1 MRMVELIQKK
11 RDGQALSPEE
21 IRFIIRGYVEES
33 IPDYQM
39 SALTMAIFYKG
50 MTPEETAELTMA
62 MAQSGDQVELSFPGK
77 TFVDKHSSGGVGD
90 KTTLIIGPMV
100 AACGVPVAKMS
111 GRGLGHTGG
120 TIDKL
125 SAIPGFKVEMEQA
138 AFLEQVNRIGIS
150 VISQTGNLVPA
161 DKKLYA
167 LRDVTAT
174 VDSIPLI
181 ASSIMSKK
189 IASGA
194 KGIVLDVKF
203 GSGAFMGSLE
213 EAEILAKTMVN
224 IGHSL
229 GRETVAVLSNMDEPL
244 GRAVGNSIE
253 VLEAVDALQG
263 KGPKDLMEV
272 SFELASWMLVLG
284 KKAKTRDEA
293 RKILEEAVEQGR
305 AMEKF
310 LEFVAAQGGDTEA
323 VSRKKLQIAPYKAE
337 IQAEK
342 DGYIHRIDARTIGV
356 CAMNLGA
363 GRETKES
370 AIDLGAGIY
379 LQKKSGDYVRKGE
392 TVLELYTSDLKKAG
406 LVAESLK
413 DVVFLKDAP
422 LLNKPI
428 VAKVLDQCCIN

>member
-11 RDGQALSPEE
+11 RNGLVLSPEE
-21 IRFIIRGYVEES
+21 IRFIIRGYVQGS

-39 SALTMAIFYKG
+39 SALTMAIYYKG
-50 MTPEETAELTMA
+50 MTAEETAELTMA

-90 KTTLIIGPMV
+90 KTTLIVGPMV

-125 SAIPGFKVEMEQA
+125 SSIPGFQVEMKQKD
-138 AFLEQVNRIGIS
+138 FLEQVNRIGLS
-150 VISQTGNLVPA
+150 VTAQTGNLVPA

-194 KGIVLDVKF
+194 RGIVLDVKY
-203 GSGAFMGSLE
+203 GSGAFTGSLK
-213 EAEILAKTMVN
+213 EAKILAKTMVR
-224 IGHSL
+224 IGRNL
-229 GRETVAVLSNMDEPL
+229 GRETVAILSNMDQPL
-244 GRAVGNSIE
+244 GKAVGNSLE
-253 VLEAVDALQG
+253 VLEAVNSLQG
-263 KGPKDLMEV
+263 NGPADLMEV
-272 SFELASWMLVLG
+272 SYELASWMLVLG

-293 RKILEEAVEQGR
+293 RKILEENVEKGR
-305 AMEKF
+305 AWQKF
-310 LEFVAAQGGDTEA
+310 LEFVEAQGGNTAA
-323 VSRKKLQIAPYKAE
+323 VANKQFTLAPIRLEVKAE
-337 IQAEK
+337 K
-342 DGYIHRIDARTIGV
+342 NGFIHNQDARVIGI

-370 AIDLGAGIY
+370 SIDLGAGIC
-379 LQKKSGDYVRKGE
+379 LEKKSGDYVRKGE
-392 TVLELYTSDLKKAG
+392 TVFELYTSNAEKAG
-406 LVAESLK
+406 LVADLLK
-413 DVVFLKDAP
+413 TAVRIKDQP
-422 LLNKPI
+422 VSHKPI
-428 VAKVLDQCCIN
+428 VAQVILK